1 MSTSRGARRRVS
13 ASSAKAPAHRGGRDG
28 GAAAAFTLP
37 PTVTREALL
46 DRGSDRR
53 FRALVHDLLT
63 IATRMEVVRA
73 HHGRRIGI
81 SGPQYSVLMAIAQLQ
96 GATGVSVGAVA
107 QALHVSSAFI
117 AVETGKLARLGLVL
131 KQRNPDDGRGILLS
145 LAPAGRLKIDRAGAE
160 IRAVNDLFFGALD
173 PDSFRA
179 LSAAAGD
186 LVEGSRAA
194 MTYLGA
200 VGDKH
205 AASLRAAG

>member
-1 MSTSRGARRRVS
+1 V
-13 ASSAKAPAHRGGRDG
+13 PRGGKD

-46 DRGSDRR
+46 DLGSDRR

-63 IATRMEVVRA
+63 IATRMEIVRA

-96 GATGVSVGAVA
+96 GASGVSVGAVA
-107 QALHVSSAFI
+107 QVLHVSSAFI

-131 KQRNPDDGRGILLS
+131 KQRNPDDGRGVLLS
-145 LAPAGRLKIDRAGAE
+145 LALAGRLKIDRASAE
-160 IRAVNDLFFGALD
+160 IRAVNDLFFGTLD

-179 LSAAAGD
+179 LSAAAGE

-194 MTYLGA
+194 MNFLGA
-200 VGDKH
+200 VGDKR

>member
-1 MSTSRGARRRVS
+1 MSASRGARRRS
-13 ASSAKAPAHRGGRDG
+13 PAAGK
-28 GAAAAFTLP
+28 AAAPRSVKDVAAGTFTLP

-53 FRALVHDLLT
+53 FRSLVHDLLT
-63 IATRMEVVRA
+63 IATRMEIVRA

-81 SGPQYSVLMAIAQLQ
+81 TGPQYSVLMAIAQLQ
-96 GATGVSVGAVA
+96 GASGVSVGAVA

-131 KQRNPDDGRGILLS
+131 KQRNPHDGRGILLS

-173 PDSFRA
+173 PDAFRA
-179 LSAAAGD
+179 LSAAAGE

-194 MTYLGA
+194 MNYLGA
-200 VGDKH
+200 VGDRR
-205 AASLRAAG
+205 AASLRAVG